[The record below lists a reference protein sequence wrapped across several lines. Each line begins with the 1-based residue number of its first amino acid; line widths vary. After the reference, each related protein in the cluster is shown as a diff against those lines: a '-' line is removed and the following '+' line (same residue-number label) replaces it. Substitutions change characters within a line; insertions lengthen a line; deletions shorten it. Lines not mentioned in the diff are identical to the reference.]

1 MKNTDLFYNY
11 FIVQHGEEKFNKIR
25 DMILAKVGEFKYPVE
40 KYMSKEEFNK
50 LYVMFV
56 FEVALADF
64 WGMTDDEISNYIKM
78 IMGNSVISKVGAKKV
93 KEIHADAIKEI
104 HVCFQD
110 LKEDREYMSEDEKL
124 INSLFFKK
132 LSNFSVRKWRKKDKD
147 YKKKIEAF
155 YNSMDDLNKF
165 SKAKLSENEMKE
177 YRIKLEKATNDIYN
191 YQLEEKRLFYIEG
204 YKDGVHSM
212 KELFDEI

>member
-78 IMGNSVISKVGAKKV
+78 MMGDSVISKVGAKKV

-110 LKEDREYMSEDEKL
+110 LKEDRQYMSEDEKL

-147 YKKKIEAF
+147 YKEKIEAF
-155 YNSMDDLNKF
+155 YKSMQDLNQY
-165 SKAKLSENEMKE
+165 SEGKLSDKEMNE
-177 YRIKLEKATNDIYN
+177 YRIKLEEATNDIYD